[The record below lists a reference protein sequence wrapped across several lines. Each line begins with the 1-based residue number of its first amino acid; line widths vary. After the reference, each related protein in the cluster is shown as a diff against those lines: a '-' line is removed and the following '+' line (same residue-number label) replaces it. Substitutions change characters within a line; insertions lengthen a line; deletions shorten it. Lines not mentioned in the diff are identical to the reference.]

1 MINNLR
7 FISIVRCR
15 FFATIM
21 FVLCQSSCAHPD
33 SILIPLANLCCVP
46 ILRFPLLLQPRR
58 SELVMR
64 ERKCDLSGTRKNS
77 KCMNVS
83 KSNAHTH
90 RVQNVNLQTRKL
102 WWEEGNK
109 FVRIRISARTLKT
122 IQKNGLDATAKKFSI
137 DLNKFSL
144 SSGSAPLV
152 VA

>member
-1 MINNLR
+1 
-7 FISIVRCR
+7 
-15 FFATIM
+15 
-21 FVLCQSSCAHPD
+21 
-33 SILIPLANLCCVP
+33 
-46 ILRFPLLLQPRR
+46 
-58 SELVMR
+58 MR

-77 KCMNVS
+77 KAMNVS

-122 IQKNGLDATAKKFSI
+122 IQKNGLDSTAKKFGV

-144 SSGSAPLV
+144 SSGSAVAAPLV
-152 VA
+152 EA